1 MVIPFTASLLDS
13 LDDGPELLP
22 LAGHVRRL
30 ELGDGAW
37 LDLVPGWATASDA
50 LFERLVTDVPWQADR
65 RTMYDRVVEVP
76 RLVSSY
82 GEHDALPDPV
92 LGTARDE
99 LNRWYSTRRGAPP
112 EQAFRRAG
120 LCFYRTGDDS
130 IAWHGDSV
138 GRTIDRDTMVGIL
151 SLGAPRTLAVRSRR
165 TGRVQ
170 RFPLGHG
177 DLLVMGGSCQRTHEH
192 AIAKTRKAVGP
203 RISVQ
208 FRPVWPR

>member
-22 LAGHVRRL
+22 LAGRVRRL

-37 LDLVPGWATASDA
+37 LDLAPGWATASDA

-82 GEHDALPDPV
+82 GVGDALPDPV
-92 LGTARDE
+92 LAAARDD
-99 LNRWYSTRRGAPP
+99 LNEHYARRGAPD
-112 EQAFRRAG
+112 EQLFRVGSG
-120 LCFYRTGDDS
+120 LG
-130 IAWHGDSV
+130 
-138 GRTIDRDTMVGIL
+138 RDTMVGIL

-165 TGRVQ
+165 TGRVD

-192 AIAKTRKAVGP
+192 AIAKTKKAVGP

-208 FRPVWPR
+208 FRPRWDEGVAGRGTQTGAAPRA